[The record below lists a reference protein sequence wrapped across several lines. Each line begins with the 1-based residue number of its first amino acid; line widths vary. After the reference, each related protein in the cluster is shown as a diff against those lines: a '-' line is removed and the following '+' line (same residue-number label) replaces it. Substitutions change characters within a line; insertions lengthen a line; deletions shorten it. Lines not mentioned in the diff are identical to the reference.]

1 MSGFR
6 LAVVLLVG
14 VVSMAATSCGD
25 GSDDRSTASATG
37 TSSEPAGGGTEITV
51 EALDGKTYE
60 STSVTG
66 HDLVEGSSIV
76 VAFTDGSMA
85 VSAGCNTMFGTP
97 AVDDGVLRWTGTP
110 AATLMAC
117 SDELMAQ
124 DTWLTDLFTAGLD
137 VTGDTTS
144 PTLTRDDVVIELAG
158 KE

>member
-1 MSGFR
+1 MLGFR

-14 VVSMAATSCGD
+14 VVSVATASCGD
-25 GSDDRSTASATG
+25 GSDDPSTASATSTG
-37 TSSEPAGGGTEITV
+37 SDPSGGASGISAD
-51 EALDGKTYE
+51 ALDGNTYE

-66 HDLVEGSSIV
+66 HDLVAGSSIV

-97 AVDDGVLRWTGTP
+97 TVDDGVLRWTGTP

-124 DTWLTDLFTAGLD
+124 DTWL
-137 VTGDTTS
+137 
-144 PTLTRDDVVIELAG
+144 
-158 KE
+158 